1 MACRITDSKAQQRL
15 GSSVHGSSHV
25 RESRAFVE
33 FMRSQTIPK
42 KEILVSFNVVSLFT
56 CIPTDLA
63 IQVAH
68 RKLESDASL
77 PERTSLGV
85 NDITDL
91 LSLCLDATFLSFR
104 GKMYQEVH
112 GIAMG
117 SPVSVVVANLV
128 MEDIEERALS
138 TFHPPTHFWKCYF
151 DDTCAA
157 LPLDQILPFLDHL
170 NSIEPCV
177 QFTVEEESDGR
188 LAFLDVQLSR
198 NDDGTVCTSVYRKA
212 THTNQYLA
220 FESHHPIAHKVAVVK
235 TLMSRAEALSSSGV
249 ERAQEEKEV
258 TGALKEN
265 GYPSSFVYKHSC
277 SGRPR
282 PDREEQRPKTT
293 LTLPYISNLS
303 EAIRRVLTP
312 LDIQVV
318 FRPLMTLRQLL
329 VHPKDRV
336 PMDEQKGV
344 DYSISCTECPKVY
357 IGQTGRSLKHR
368 LKEHRRAL
376 RNGDMAASALAEHA
390 LTAGHDVDLSKA
402 EVLDSNPYTAT
413 WCMLES
419 WHIQRNE
426 NRVNRERGTFLRC
439 TRHSWTKAYHS

>member
-1 MACRITDSKAQQRL
+1 
-15 GSSVHGSSHV
+15 
-25 RESRAFVE
+25 
-33 FMRSQTIPK
+33 
-42 KEILVSFNVVSLFT
+42 
-56 CIPTDLA
+56 
-63 IQVAH
+63 
-68 RKLESDASL
+68 
-77 PERTSLGV
+77 
-85 NDITDL
+85 
-91 LSLCLDATFLSFR
+91 
-104 GKMYQEVH
+104 
-112 GIAMG
+112 MG
-117 SPVSVVVANLV
+117 SPVSVVAANLV

-138 TFHPPTHFWKCYF
+138 TFYAPPRFWKRYV

-157 LPLDQILPFLDHL
+157 LPPDQIPPFLDHL

-198 NDDGTVCTSVYRKA
+198 SDDGTVSTSVYRKA

-220 FESHHPIAHKVAVVK
+220 FESHHPIAHKVTVVK

-249 ERAQEEKEV
+249 ERVQEEKEV

-277 SGRPR
+277 PDRPR
-282 PDREEQRPKTT
+282 PDREEQSPKTT
-293 LTLPYISNLS
+293 LTLPYISHLS

-336 PMDEQKGV
+336 PMDERKGV
-344 DYSISCTECPKVY
+344 VYSIPCTECPKVY

-376 RNGDMAASALAEHA
+376 KNGDMAASALAEHA
-390 LTAGHDVDLSKA
+390 LTAGHGVDLSKA

-413 WCMLES
+413 RCMLES

-426 NRVNRERGTFLRC
+426 NKLNRERGNLPEVYTALLD
-439 TRHSWTKAYHS
+439 